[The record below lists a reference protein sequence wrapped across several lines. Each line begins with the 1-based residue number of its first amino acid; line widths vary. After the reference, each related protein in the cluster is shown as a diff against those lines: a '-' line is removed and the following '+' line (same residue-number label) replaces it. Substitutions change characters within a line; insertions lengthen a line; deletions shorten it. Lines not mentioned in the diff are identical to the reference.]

1 MGATSIWK
9 QCLPTNMAKMNDACT
24 LDANV
29 VNITFRA
36 NAYYGGPKMTM
47 KKIHLYI
54 VFGVFITFKMILLIK
69 NYFFTIIMCCTFF
82 IIYFKTLSTRI
93 LESNSNILFWKILY
107 SNMWFW
113 PSKKVFKCPLSFIM
127 ASLIRILICILI
139 IQLVIKYYYANDL
152 ITQNLWIHLGTK

>member
-1 MGATSIWK
+1 
-9 QCLPTNMAKMNDACT
+9 
-24 LDANV
+24 
-29 VNITFRA
+29 
-36 NAYYGGPKMTM
+36 
-47 KKIHLYI
+47 
-54 VFGVFITFKMILLIK
+54 
-69 NYFFTIIMCCTFF
+69 MCCTFF